1 MDSEGQLP
9 WIPSAEAATRLSLNP
24 LINGASLII
33 GPLPN
38 GAGLLS
44 RRDEVNFVM
53 QFCCLPMFALLALIY
68 GRGGCSGSEHFML
81 SRLR

>member
-1 MDSEGQLP
+1 MTINEQRNATSMEHKR
-9 WIPSAEAATRLSLNP
+9 SAEAAAR
-24 LINGASLII
+24 LII